1 MSENFDLEYERT
13 VRKENQNLT
22 AYKFLNDNL
31 QKDISR
37 KKKESDLKKNNIS
50 NLSPKYDER
59 KSELSSQNN
68 LLLSKQSSSF
78 NYLNEYNKKENND
91 INTNIVEKN
100 KYEKLTKKK
109 KKIK

>member
-37 KKKESDLKKNNIS
+37 KKKESELKQNNIS
-50 NLSPKYDER
+50 NISPKYDEH

-68 LLLSKQSSSF
+68 LLISKQSSSF
-78 NYLNEYNKKENND
+78 NYLNEYNKKENDIIND
-91 INTNIVEKN
+91 NIIEKN
-100 KYEKLTKKK
+100 KYEKLSKKK
-109 KKIK
+109 KK